1 MLKMYTRTIVAVP
14 NVFFLFKISL
24 AICVVST
31 IMKNDSMI
39 DVMILSANIAIPP
52 AYNIHSVLLH
62 KQEHVLLF
70 LLFFVPYQ
78 IKSLALYIKS
88 LKFS

>member
-1 MLKMYTRTIVAVP
+1 MYTRTIVAVP

-24 AICVVST
+24 AICAVST

-52 AYNIHSVLLH
+52 AYNIHSVLLR
-62 KQEHVLLF
+62 KTKLPLCFYLF
-70 LLFFVPYQ
+70 SNGTQ
-78 IKSLALYIKS
+78 
-88 LKFS
+88 